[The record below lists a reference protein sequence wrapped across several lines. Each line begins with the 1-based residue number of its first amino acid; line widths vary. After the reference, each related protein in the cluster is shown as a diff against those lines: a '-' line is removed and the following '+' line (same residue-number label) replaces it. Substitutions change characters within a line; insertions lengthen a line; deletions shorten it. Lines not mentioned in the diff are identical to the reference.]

1 MQGCRKGRF
10 MLDIKRVLKAAPTKM
25 RSREPLQQL
34 WTPWGERI
42 DHEWLSARA
51 GNKAFNPAEE
61 GERTLDEGRTP
72 ILGEHPRPTMV
83 RDNCTMLNGWWDYA
97 IASIPEDE
105 TAPKWRKTAAML
117 TRDEAVRAVKETAI
131 PQTFDGK
138 ILVPFSP
145 ESALSGVHQTIY
157 PDNLLWYRTVVH
169 PVTLGGEETVRQIG
183 DANRLILHFEA
194 VDYVCACYVNGQ
206 LAGTHVG
213 GYLPFDVDISA
224 FIDPDDA
231 FEIALCVYDPNDSG
245 TQLRGKQKIERE
257 DIWYTAQS
265 GIWQSVWLEIVPEAY
280 LRTLTLKGASDGKLF
295 VRAEIGGDKPNAKL
309 HIVVTDPADGT
320 VVADETLP
328 VGVRKVRAEI
338 ATAAEHLWSPA
349 DPYLYDVRAELR
361 YGSAKP
367 AETAGDA
374 AVAQSQPMD
383 VVSSYCAFRSVEI
396 KPDTKGVAR
405 FHLNGKPLFVK
416 GVLDQGYWP
425 DGLMTAPDDEALT
438 HDITAMKNAG
448 FNMLRKHIKVECDR
462 WYYHCDRL
470 GMLVWQ
476 DMPCGG
482 RRYDPL
488 IVSTPL
494 VTGWHLDDSWYPLFG
509 RTNVTARKAFLN
521 ELRDMVTTLYNHP
534 CIAMWVPFN
543 EGWGQFDS
551 QTAVQVIQSMDKTRT
566 IDPASGW
573 HDQGFGDVRSL
584 HVYFQ
589 KYKFQPDKLGRATLL
604 SEFGGYAHRVE
615 GHAMG
620 GRSVGYKTCDAPLS
634 LEYALQALYDE
645 QIRPAIAQGL
655 SAAVYTQ
662 LSDVEHEVNG
672 LVTYDR
678 SIVKLPVQTLRKIF
692 YIENE

>member
-1 MQGCRKGRF
+1 MKE
-10 MLDIKRVLKAAPTKM
+10 LY
-25 RSREPLQQL
+25 
-34 WTPWGERI
+34 TPWGETI
-42 DHEWLSARA
+42 DRA
-51 GNKAFNPAEE
+51 CPLPEY
-61 GERTLDEGRTP
+61 
-72 ILGEHPRPTMV
+72 PRPQLV
-83 RDNCTMLNGWWDYA
+83 RDSYLCLNGLWDYTVQDG
-97 IASIPEDE
+97 EE
-105 TAPKWRKTAAML
+105 Y
-117 TRDEAVRAVKETAI
+117 TRRRT
-131 PQTFDGK
+131 GK

-145 ESALSGVHQTIY
+145 ESLLSGCDFQLQSGET
-157 PDNLLWYRTVVH
+157 LWYERTF
-169 PVTLGGEETVRQIG
+169 TLPEGFRRARV
-183 DANRLILHFEA
+183 LLHFGA
-194 VDYVCACYVNGQ
+194 VDQCSRVLVNDRP
-206 LAGTHVG
+206 AGHHEG
-213 GYLPFDVDISA
+213 GYLPFCLDITELLVSGENRLTVA
-224 FIDPDDA
+224 VTDDA
-231 FEIALCVYDPNDSG
+231 EGGVYAF
-245 TQLRGKQKIERE
+245 GKQRYRRGG
-257 DIWYTAQS
+257 IWYTATS
-265 GIWQSVWLEIVPEAY
+265 GIWQTVWLESVPQNY
-280 LRTLTLKGASDGKLF
+280 IRSLRVTPLF
-295 VRAEIGGDKPNAKL
+295 DAHQVEITVEGEGQCTIDLEGRRYTFPAGVPAHVPVRAFRPWSPEQPTLYPFSVTLGSDTVYSYFAMRKCSVETDK
-309 HIVVTDPADGT
+309 D
-320 VVADETLP
+320 
-328 VGVRKVRAEI
+328 GVRR
-338 ATAAEHLWSPA
+338 L
-349 DPYLYDVRAELR
+349 
-361 YGSAKP
+361 
-367 AETAGDA
+367 
-374 AVAQSQPMD
+374 
-383 VVSSYCAFRSVEI
+383 F
-396 KPDTKGVAR
+396 
-405 FHLNGKPLFVK
+405 LNGKPYFHNGL
-416 GVLDQGYWP
+416 LDQGYWP
-425 DGLMTAPDDEALT
+425 DGLYTAPSDDALVY
-438 HDITAMKNAG
+438 DIQLAKDMG

-494 VTGWHLDDSWYPLFG
+494 VTGWHLDDSLYPLFG

-534 CIAMWVPFN
+534 CIAVWVPFN

-551 QTAVQVIQSMDKTRT
+551 QTAVQVIQSVDKTRT

-678 SIVKLPVQTLRKIF
+678 SVVKLPVQTLRKIF